1 MDDQILS
8 VNGNSMENVSHA
20 QAVQALKDAGSTVVL
35 IVRHGVG
42 LAVSRS
48 VSPPHRNTPPR
59 SPEPPF
65 ITVVLEKAPGRGEQ
79 EWWDWVKGEGLCTY
93 VRRWWWGVWG
103 GDIGCN
109 QGVWLCCT
117 DILVI
122 RISFSESSILTCIL
136 HVRSGHPSPC
146 CGKSAKIGKSGPS
159 DHVFLVVVP
168 LLVNILVFATK
179 GVCSCLLRNTDK
191 FDQQYCQPFSRNSNL
206 H

>member
-1 MDDQILS
+1 MCASVRTYVCVYIYVCRMDDQILS

-79 EWWDWVKGEGLCTY
+79 ERCVRDWVKGEGLCTY
-93 VRRWWWGVWG
+93 VGSGGGVYG
-103 GDIGCN
+103 EEALGA
-109 QGVWLCCT
+109 
-117 DILVI
+117 I
-122 RISFSESSILTCIL
+122 REFGFAAQIS
-136 HVRSGHPSPC
+136 
-146 CGKSAKIGKSGPS
+146 
-159 DHVFLVVVP
+159 
-168 LLVNILVFATK
+168 
-179 GVCSCLLRNTDK
+179 
-191 FDQQYCQPFSRNSNL
+191 
-206 H
+206 

>member
-79 EWWDWVKGEGLCTY
+79 EWCVWDWVQSGSLAMLHRY
-93 VRRWWWGVWG
+93 PSYP
-103 GDIGCN
+103 DI
-109 QGVWLCCT
+109 
-117 DILVI
+117 
-122 RISFSESSILTCIL
+122 R
-136 HVRSGHPSPC
+136 
-146 CGKSAKIGKSGPS
+146 
-159 DHVFLVVVP
+159 
-168 LLVNILVFATK
+168 
-179 GVCSCLLRNTDK
+179 LRK
-191 FDQQYCQPFSRNSNL
+191 
-206 H
+206 